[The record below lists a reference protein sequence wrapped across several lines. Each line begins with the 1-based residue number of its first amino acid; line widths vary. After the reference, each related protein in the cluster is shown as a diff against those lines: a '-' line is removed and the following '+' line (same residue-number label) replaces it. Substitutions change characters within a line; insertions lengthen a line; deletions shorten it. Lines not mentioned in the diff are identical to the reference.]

1 MTCSPTRP
9 CGPGPPGL
17 GLVPPPPGETI
28 LRRRSGEFYGFLAD
42 LIATVEHLEVDGAP
56 LGGRWDV
63 EGDQYGTLLARLWAS
78 VAEGVAA
85 QTELTAGEAYLATAQ
100 DWTDLR
106 RLAALVGY
114 RPQPRIAAQG
124 WVVALLDRG
133 VDPLVPAGTRVQAPG
148 TPARAAQTYEAV
160 SDTQLH
166 AEWDGLTA
174 TWVPQAAIPDG
185 RQMRFLGEPGFRV
198 GDQLLFVDETPPD
211 PPSPGPIGEWYG
223 FWYLLTWWYSLTFA
237 QSTTKALSVAGVTGH
252 KEELGT
258 SLVSFDRDLNT
269 VLSSPTEPYG
279 AYRILATASPAKR
292 LEKVLRIPAD
302 TAAAVV
308 PQAFT
313 FSNDQAIDATNA
325 KFVVLDTILEGCS
338 AGQLVAVVDWATKS
352 CDVVRVAAHRPVRWE
367 TAPGTNRRVSRLE
380 FSDPVPALQ
389 NTANEKTIYVL
400 DRRVVARHYVFPPIQ
415 PAGPAQ
421 LRLYPDP
428 VDTPEHIAVGVGPTD
443 QLVWHVFG
451 CTRAATQEDPAVSGD
466 VPTGLIV
473 DLVDGAPPVDAL
485 QAPASGNLVRIH
497 HGATAKAT
505 LGSGDAT
512 SVRQTMTTPDA
523 PIASDVDAA
532 GTPVPTMILRVDG
545 VQWDEVASLYAAG
558 PQPVFATRLEVDGA
572 VTVEFG
578 DGEQGAR
585 LPTGRNNVTA
595 IYRVGGGT
603 AGEVE
608 AGAIDTLLGSVRGV
622 KKVRGADPTSGGADQ
637 DDERRLRQLAPTRAR
652 AFGRAVS
659 ARGSGR
665 PQPRLPGRV
674 ARGGLH
680 RRRPAR
686 LRVRRR
692 GAAPRVPAHRL
703 RWPAGAARPR
713 GRVARGVPRRPP
725 RRDRRAVRVRR
736 RGHRARRHQRARGGR
751 RATRRQ
757 RRRRRRPRRAP
768 GSRRPA
774 RAGAAPA
781 RPAAGPLRRLRGA
794 ARRDRRRRRRR
805 AVRRRCDRRARA
817 PRRAAL
823 GACGPA
829 RRRRRRRAAGMT
841 DVLHPPVADW
851 LPPAM
856 RDAPTEDA
864 GAPRLLDLLLEGVD
878 RQRRLLE
885 DDIDQVW
892 QDLFIESC
900 ADWAVPYIASLVG
913 LPPDAER
920 LEVAFAIALRRRKGT
935 PAALE
940 DFAEVLTGLVARV
953 IEGWQVTTWA
963 QRLRHPPPPR
973 VASVDLRDA
982 SRFRIGTPFDRVR
995 RSVTP
1000 SGPYEP
1006 RAATVVVWPWEVRT
1020 YHAVQA
1026 APLPEAARFALHP
1039 LGARGPAL
1047 PQPRA
1052 ALAALGRP
1060 ADAHRRRARRAGAR
1074 HLPARCRRWPRRA
1087 RSPTRRTGPCR
1098 PTTRSRRSPSPA
1110 APSCC
1115 RSTPTARRSRGPR
1128 CASAACRRAP
1138 PHPRPRPPARP
1149 SSTCRAAMSSW
1160 AATSPRRCA
1169 RRGTARHRAASARW
1183 PPTATPIPPRA

>member
-9 CGPGPPGL
+9 CGPSPPGL

-28 LRRRSGEFYGFLAD
+28 LRRRSGEFYAFLAD
-42 LIATVEHLEVDGAP
+42 LIATVEHLEVEGAP

-63 EGDQYGTLLARLWAS
+63 EGDPYGTLLARLWAS

-114 RPQPRIAAQG
+114 RPRPRIAAQG

-174 TWVPQAAIPDG
+174 TWVPQPAIPDG

-211 PPSPGPIGEWYG
+211 PPNPGPIGEWYG

-237 QSTTKALSVAGVTGH
+237 QSTTKALSVASVTGH

-308 PQAFT
+308 PQTFT
-313 FSNDQAIDATNA
+313 FSTDQAIDATNA

-389 NTANEKTIYVL
+389 NTANEKTVYVL
-400 DRRVVARHYVFPPIQ
+400 DQRVVARHYVFPATQ

-428 VDTPEHIAVGVGPTD
+428 VDTLEHIAVGVGPTD
-443 QLVWHVFG
+443 HLVWYVFG

-505 LGSGDAT
+505 LGSGDTT

-532 GTPVPTMILRVDG
+532 GTPIPTMVLRVDG
-545 VQWDEVASLYAAG
+545 VQWDEVPSLYAAG
-558 PQPVFATRLEVDGA
+558 PAPVFATRLEVDGA

-659 ARGSGR
+659 AEDLADLSLGYPGVSHAAAFTGAGPPGCACGGSGLHLAFLR
-665 PQPRLPGRV
+665 TGSDGTRAPLDPEVTSLAAFLDARRDATV
-674 ARGGLH
+674 ALCVSAGAVTALADTSALVAVDA
-680 RRRPAR
+680 RRDASVVAAAAREALLDPDGPLAPAR
-686 LRVRRR
+686 RLLGQPLDRSDVFAVLHSVTGVVGVATLFVAGATGELGRR
-692 GAAPRVPAHRL
+692 GAE
-703 RWPAGAARPR
+703 RW
-713 GRVARGVPRRPP
+713 
-725 RRDRRAVRVRR
+725 
-736 RGHRARRHQRARGGR
+736 
-751 RATRRQ
+751 
-757 RRRRRRPRRAP
+757 
-768 GSRRPA
+768 
-774 RAGAAPA
+774 
-781 RPAAGPLRRLRGA
+781 
-794 ARRDRRRRRRR
+794 
-805 AVRRRCDRRARA
+805 
-817 PRRAAL
+817 
-823 GACGPA
+823 
-829 RRRRRRRAAGMT
+829 
-841 DVLHPPVADW
+841 
-851 LPPAM
+851 
-856 RDAPTEDA
+856 E
-864 GAPRLLDLLLEGVD
+864 
-878 RQRRLLE
+878 
-885 DDIDQVW
+885 
-892 QDLFIESC
+892 
-900 ADWAVPYIASLVG
+900 LV
-913 LPPDAER
+913 
-920 LEVAFAIALRRRKGT
+920 ALRDGADVEGQ
-935 PAALE
+935 PA
-940 DFAEVLTGLVARV
+940 
-953 IEGWQVTTWA
+953 
-963 QRLRHPPPPR
+963 
-973 VASVDLRDA
+973 
-982 SRFRIGTPFDRVR
+982 
-995 RSVTP
+995 
-1000 SGPYEP
+1000 
-1006 RAATVVVWPWEVRT
+1006 
-1020 YHAVQA
+1020 
-1026 APLPEAARFALHP
+1026 
-1039 LGARGPAL
+1039 
-1047 PQPRA
+1047 
-1052 ALAALGRP
+1052 
-1060 ADAHRRRARRAGAR
+1060 
-1074 HLPARCRRWPRRA
+1074 
-1087 RSPTRRTGPCR
+1087 
-1098 PTTRSRRSPSPA
+1098 
-1110 APSCC
+1110 
-1115 RSTPTARRSRGPR
+1115 
-1128 CASAACRRAP
+1128 
-1138 PHPRPRPPARP
+1138 
-1149 SSTCRAAMSSW
+1149 
-1160 AATSPRRCA
+1160 
-1169 RRGTARHRAASARW
+1169 
-1183 PPTATPIPPRA
+1183 